1 MYIALLLKR
10 KEPRRLVRQGS
21 FYIYHILHIY
31 IRALL
36 PYDCRSCNGCHH
48 QYVFTNIVFIVFFY
62 FNRGKYKHI
71 VLIAKTNL
79 TFFSYKNIFLKILF
93 FIADNSYYLLLKR
106 KEQTMK
112 RKHLI
117 AVGAIIAIVLLLY
130 WLFIAEDLNA
140 WLNVN

>member
-1 MYIALLLKR
+1 MYLRTLFSL
-10 KEPRRLVRQGS
+10 S
-21 FYIYHILHIY
+21 
-31 IRALL
+31 
-36 PYDCRSCNGCHH
+36 
-48 QYVFTNIVFIVFFY
+48 FFY